1 MKKFLLFV
9 GHDYYPSAGIG
20 DYRGSFETLSKA
32 AEAVPK
38 VSDSSDPDWYQ
49 ILEFTCD
56 ELKMVDE
63 GRILVPVEDW
73 GDF

>member
-20 DYRGSFETLSKA
+20 DYRVLSKA

-38 VSDSSDPDWYQ
+38 VSNSSDPDWYQ

-63 GRILVPVEDW
+63 GRIPVPAEDW

>member
-1 MKKFLLFV
+1 MSATIITHPLVSEITGFFRKLRKLYLK
-9 GHDYYPSAGIG
+9 YPI
-20 DYRGSFETLSKA
+20 
-32 AEAVPK
+32 AVT
-38 VSDSSDPDWYQ
+38 PDWYQ

-63 GRILVPVEDW
+63 GRIPVPAEDW